1 MIRVHLPRDLADEL
15 KAPTPA
21 LVEAS
26 AAADVASLIAR
37 LEALYPGV
45 RQRLTEADG
54 RLRPHLALYV
64 GEEDARRNGGGAAAV
79 PDGAEVWVLRAVSG
93 G

>member
-1 MIRVHLPRDLADEL
+1 MIRVHLPRDLAQEFG
-15 KAPTPA
+15 
-21 LVEAS
+21 
-26 AAADVASLIAR
+26 AARPVTLGPVPDVAAVIGR
-37 LEALYPGV
+37 LEELYPGM

-54 RLRPHLALYV
+54 SLRPHLALYV
-64 GEEDARRNGGGAAAV
+64 DETDARRVHGVATAV

>member
-15 KAPTPA
+15 KAPTLALLEPA
-21 LVEAS
+21 S
-26 AAADVASLIAR
+26 DVASVIAG
-37 LEALYPGV
+37 LEALYPGM

-54 RLRPHLALYV
+54 RLRPHLTVYV
-64 GEEDARRNGGGAAAV
+64 GEEDARRNGGVAAAV
-79 PDGAEVWVLRAVSG
+79 PEGAEVWVLRAVSG

>member
-1 MIRVHLPRDLADEL
+1 MIRVHLPRDLAQEYG
-15 KAPTPA
+15 APTPA
-21 LVEAS
+21 LLEPAP
-26 AAADVASLIAR
+26 DVAAVVAR
-37 LEALYPGV
+37 LETLYPGM

-54 RLRPHLALYV
+54 ELRPHLAV
-64 GEEDARRNGGGAAAV
+64 FVDQSDARRVGGVKAPV

>member
-1 MIRVHLPRDLADEL
+1 VIRVHLPRQLADEL
-15 KAPTPA
+15 GAPAQLTIGP
-21 LVEAS
+21 EP
-26 AAADVASLIAR
+26 DVAAVIAR
-37 LEALYPGV
+37 LEALHPGM

-54 RLRPHLALYV
+54 NLRPHLAVYV
-64 GEEDARRNGGGAAAV
+64 DERDARRHGGVAATV